1 MLYCSI
7 YNKLIYLYTIIGKLH
22 RNAKG
27 VILKSAAADR
37 AEGKMN
43 EKLFRKKSLE
53 RVSSPEQLND
63 YIKVSNPG
71 IWLSLAAIVV
81 LLVGVCVWAVFGRL
95 ESTLQVAAVKS
106 DGRIVCFVKEDDIDK
121 VNNGMTVRIGDDT
134 CKIVGIEREPVPVD
148 ESFKEYGKHVG
159 GLTDG
164 EWVYVVY
171 TDWDGGDEG
180 DVFSADIIIKSVKP
194 ASFVFN

>member
-1 MLYCSI
+1 
-7 YNKLIYLYTIIGKLH
+7 
-22 RNAKG
+22 
-27 VILKSAAADR
+27 
-37 AEGKMN
+37 MN

-159 GLTDG
+159 DLTDG

>member
-1 MLYCSI
+1 M
-7 YNKLIYLYTIIGKLH
+7 
-22 RNAKG
+22 
-27 VILKSAAADR
+27 KSAAADR

-159 GLTDG
+159 DLTDG

>member
-1 MLYCSI
+1 M
-7 YNKLIYLYTIIGKLH
+7 
-22 RNAKG
+22 
-27 VILKSAAADR
+27 KSAAADR

>member
-1 MLYCSI
+1 MR
-7 YNKLIYLYTIIGKLH
+7 KDAALH
-22 RNAKG
+22 
-27 VILKSAAADR
+27 SAAADR

-43 EKLFRKKSLE
+43 DKLFRKKSLE

-71 IWLSLAAIVV
+71 VWLSLAAIAV
-81 LLVGVCVWAVFGRL
+81 LLIGVCVWAIFGKL
-95 ESTLQVAAVKS
+95 ESTLQVAAVNS
-106 DGRIVCFVKEDDIDK
+106 EGRVVCFVKEDDIGD
-121 VNNGMTVRIGDDT
+121 VSEGMTVRIGDNT
-134 CKIVGIEREPVPVD
+134 CKVVGIEKEPVPVD
-148 ESFKEYGKHVG
+148 ESFKDYGKHVG

-180 DVFSADIIIKSVKP
+180 DVFSADIIIKSVSP